1 MHATIIAVYDQQDKA
16 VATVETLKESGF
28 GKKHMTLL
36 GKVDADDS
44 LQSKMST
51 TAAAS
56 VGAGAIIGPVVGALA
71 GIGIIAIPGL
81 GFIYGAGAL
90 AGAIMGFDFGII
102 GGGIIANLLLDGEKS
117 EIADMY
123 EKELQEGKTLLIFR
137 DSQEAGE
144 KALEII
150 KQKGGYNDV
159 TMH

>member
-1 MHATIIAVYDQQDKA
+1 MHATIIAVYDQQQKA
-16 VATVETLKESGF
+16 VATVEALKASGF

-36 GKVDADDS
+36 GKVDADDA
-44 LQSKMST
+44 LQSKIST
-51 TAAAS
+51 TAAAT
-56 VGAGAIIGPVVGALA
+56 VGAGAIIGPVIGALA

-123 EKELQEGKTLLIFR
+123 EQELQEGKTLLIFR
-137 DSQEAGE
+137 DSKESGD
-144 KALEII
+144 KAFELI
-150 KQKGGYNDV
+150 KQQGGYTDV
-159 TMH
+159 KMH

>member
-1 MHATIIAVYDQQDKA
+1 
-16 VATVETLKESGF
+16 
-28 GKKHMTLL
+28 
-36 GKVDADDS
+36 
-44 LQSKMST
+44 
-51 TAAAS
+51 
-56 VGAGAIIGPVVGALA
+56 
-71 GIGIIAIPGL
+71 
-81 GFIYGAGAL
+81 
-90 AGAIMGFDFGII
+90 MGFDFGII